1 MKKILVFAL
10 LLTPVVLK
18 AQFLTLGPKAGV
30 NFSTQTGSQYETIA
44 THFMYG
50 DVLNY
55 QIIKNLELQG
65 EFLFT
70 QKGYR
75 EEYQG
80 DVIFDQLTANYLEV
94 PAMAKG
100 VINTNLFNYFV
111 GGGVYWSYW
120 TRGRYQSSVDGS
132 ETIYEDYVFV
142 SEPDADGY
150 KDVRNDFGV
159 VGEVGFKYDGIGSGM
174 LMFGIRYSHG
184 LVATNQ
190 INPEPAGWTPRKNK
204 VITIS
209 LSYLL
214 FL

>member
-1 MKKILVFAL
+1 MRRTLVLILFIL
-10 LLTPVVLK
+10 PILGN

-44 THFMYG
+44 TNFMYG
-50 DVLNY
+50 AVLNY
-55 QIIKNLELQG
+55 QIVKNVEVQG

-70 QKGYR
+70 KKGYR

-94 PAMAKG
+94 PAMAKY
-100 VINTNLFNYFV
+100 VLNTNLFNYFV
-111 GGGVYWSYW
+111 GGGVYWAYW
-120 TRGRYQSSVDGS
+120 TRGEYKSSVDGS

-142 SEPDADGY
+142 TEPDADGY
-150 KDVRNDFGV
+150 KDIRNDFGV
-159 VGEVGFKYDGIGSGM
+159 VAEIGFKYDGIGSGI
-174 LMFGIRYSHG
+174 LMFGARYSHG
-184 LVATNQ
+184 LVPTNQ
-190 INPEPAGWTPRKNK
+190 ISPEPANWTPRQNK